1 MISKEAFINKHANL
15 DSSVQ
20 VGPYTVIDKDV
31 KIGKNVKIS
40 SNVVITG
47 DTTISDGCEIYSFAC
62 IGTSPQHL
70 KFKGEKTKV
79 FIGKDNIIRE
89 FVTINRG
96 TEKSNGITTVG
107 DKCLFMIS
115 SHIGHDS
122 IIGNNVVF
130 ANNVAIA
137 GHVDVQD
144 NVIVGGNSAVQQF
157 SRIGKFSIIG
167 GMTGVEKDVIPYG
180 YIMGNRSYLHGI
192 NIVGLKR
199 SGHSLEEI
207 NVLKKTV
214 DLIFSNKILRHGI
227 DEAKK
232 FCKFKTVAD
241 VIFFLEKNKK
251 RPICRPK

>member
-1 MISKEAFINKHANL
+1 MISKEAVINKYAIL

-20 VGPYTVIDKDV
+20 VGPYTVIDKGV
-31 KIGKNVKIS
+31 KIGKNVKIA

-47 DTTISDGCEIYSFAC
+47 DTTISDGCEIYPFAC

-70 KFKGEKTKV
+70 RFKGEETKV
-79 FIGKDNIIRE
+79 FIGKDNVIRE

-96 TEKSNGITTVG
+96 TEKGGGVTTVG
-107 DKCLFMIS
+107 NKCLFMIS

-122 IIGNNVVF
+122 NIGNNVVF

-137 GHVDVQD
+137 GHVEIED
-144 NVIVGGNSAVQQF
+144 NVIIGGNSAVQQF
-157 SRIGKFSIIG
+157 SRIGKLAIIG

-199 SGHSLEEI
+199 SGYTSEEI

-214 DLIFSNKILRHGI
+214 DLIFSNKIFQCDLALSGNLKPDPI
-227 DEAKK
+227 
-232 FCKFKTVAD
+232 
-241 VIFFLEKNKK
+241 IFMSIPSKY
-251 RPICRPK
+251 